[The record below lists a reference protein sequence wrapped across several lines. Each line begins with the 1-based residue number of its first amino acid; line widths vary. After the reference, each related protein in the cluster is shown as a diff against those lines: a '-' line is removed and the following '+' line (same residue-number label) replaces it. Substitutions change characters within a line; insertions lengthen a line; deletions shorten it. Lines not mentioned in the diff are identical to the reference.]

1 MASRAT
7 ATLRRLTYRGFP
19 IEDVG
24 ATVDMVNRDCLVFGL
39 SSLSTTTAAMHRAV
53 AVPRY
58 VSTTVGRGFVR
69 TSCRRLAST
78 STSNA
83 SFGSKPTKVVRRI
96 LFYTVAATGTF
107 YIGSAFVSFENQQ
120 YRELFTDNVPLGK
133 KLVEY
138 GEAHK
143 WDDITIEQIVVT
155 TVDAYKAVYNFVQRQ
170 LGNAPTEE
178 TIEKTAKSAL
188 KESKERVKS
197 VAASLKTVVKKVEE
211 ETVPEATAKAI
222 SIARQHGAQFADEL
236 DELIRRAEASIA
248 GKSVDSLNEATTTP
262 AQSGSSPDTIPLRDD
277 ADIIIVSDKNPD
289 GVVVYAAPLPIGFEP
304 PPGYERPTP
313 SKLTPKAAAEPTPV
327 PLPLVAP
334 AVSEVAV
341 SEPVITQLASTID
354 NLASFLASN
363 PAASEKAKDVLEVAK
378 GDLTSL
384 AARIEKIKEDEKL
397 QLEMK
402 LDEQAR
408 EYTTK
413 LLELELEAQDK
424 LDSQQDG
431 FRTFYDEERS
441 RFAQVYREKL
451 SRNYV
456 PRQNSLMSGRLKE
469 EVIAQGIEM
478 QRRWIR
484 EVKVRVEQERGG
496 RLAKL
501 DELATSLKRLER
513 LALDN
518 SSYLDENI
526 RVHSMWTAIRAM
538 QSAVDASIRKPF
550 REELRVLRHIA
561 VAKEDTIIAAALD
574 SLEQSDMP
582 DIGVEPFADL
592 ASWFS
597 TSVRPR
603 VSSVALVPDQDAGV
617 LTHLA
622 SHFLSL
628 FRFQRH
634 GLVPGSDVLSVLSR
648 AEYYMNEKD
657 LDSAARELN
666 QVKGTARELL
676 HDWLEAARRR
686 LEVLQALEVIQSQAT
701 LASLLVV

>member
-1 MASRAT
+1 MTGEPLQPLGLDAPRVSEVQY
-7 ATLRRLTYRGFP
+7 LLMDRRIRDFE
-19 IEDVG
+19 IIWAMG
-24 ATVDMVNRDCLVFGL
+24 ATKWACVYGWLDGKYNGSTEISGPISVLQFASPVF
-39 SSLSTTTAAMHRAV
+39 AV
-53 AVPRY
+53 LRHVPA
-58 VSTTVGRGFVR
+58 TVGRGLVR
-69 TSCRRLAST
+69 TSRKRLASTT

-83 SFGSKPTKVVRRI
+83 SSGSKPAKVVRRI
-96 LFYTVAATGTF
+96 LLYTVATTGTF

-120 YRELFTDNVPLGK
+120 YRELFTENLPLGK
-133 KLVEY
+133 ELVEY

-143 WDDITIEQIVVT
+143 WDEITVEQVVVA
-155 TVDAYKAVYNFVQRQ
+155 TVDAYKTVYNFVQPQ
-170 LGNAPTEE
+170 LGNAPTEA

-188 KESKERVKS
+188 QESKERVKS
-197 VAASLKTVVKKVEE
+197 AAASLKTVVKKVEE
-211 ETVPEATAKAI
+211 ET
-222 SIARQHGAQFADEL
+222 FADEL
-236 DELIRRAEASIA
+236 DELIRRAEASLA
-248 GKSVDSLNEATTTP
+248 GKPVDSLHEATTTP
-262 AQSGSSPDTIPLRDD
+262 AQPGSSADTISPRDD
-277 ADIIIVSDKNPD
+277 TDLIIVSDKNPD
-289 GVVVYAAPLPIGFEP
+289 NVIVYAAPLPIGFEP
-304 PPGYERPTP
+304 PPGYERPVP
-313 SKLTPKAAAEPTPV
+313 PKPAPKADAEPTPV

-378 GDLTSL
+378 GDLTGL

-431 FRTFYDEERS
+431 FRKFYDEERG

-451 SRNYV
+451 EQELRTQTELINE
-456 PRQNSLMSGRLKE
+456 RLKE

-561 VAKEDTIIAAALD
+561 VAKEDVIIAAALD
-574 SLEQSDMP
+574 SLEQSDVP

-603 VSSVALVPDQDAGV
+603 VSSVALVPDRDAAAW
-617 LTHLA
+617 T
-622 SHFLSL
+622 
-628 FRFQRH
+628 R
-634 GLVPGSDVLSVLSR
+634 PGSDVLSVLSR

>member
-1 MASRAT
+1 
-7 ATLRRLTYRGFP
+7 
-19 IEDVG
+19 
-24 ATVDMVNRDCLVFGL
+24 
-39 SSLSTTTAAMHRAV
+39 
-53 AVPRY
+53 
-58 VSTTVGRGFVR
+58 
-69 TSCRRLAST
+69 
-78 STSNA
+78 
-83 SFGSKPTKVVRRI
+83 
-96 LFYTVAATGTF
+96 VAATGTF

-133 KLVEY
+133 ELVEY

-143 WDDITIEQIVVT
+143 WDDITIEQVVVA
-155 TVDAYKAVYNFVQRQ
+155 TVDAYKTVYNFVQRQ

-178 TIEKTAKSAL
+178 AIEKTAKSAA
-188 KESKERVKS
+188 KEYKERVKS
-197 VAASLKTVVKKVEE
+197 TAASLKTAVKKVEE
-211 ETVPEATAKAI
+211 DTVPEATAKAF
-222 SIARQHGAQFADEL
+222 SIARHHGAQLADEL
-236 DELIRRAEASIA
+236 DDLVRRAEAALA
-248 GKSVDSLNEATTTP
+248 GKYVDPVHEATATA
-262 AQSGSSPDTIPLRDD
+262 AQPGSAPGTLSPRDD
-277 ADIIIVSDKNPD
+277 TDLIIVSDKNPD
-289 GVVVYAAPLPIGFEP
+289 GVIVYAAPLPIGFEP
-304 PPGYERPTP
+304 PPGYERPAP
-313 SKLTPKAAAEPTPV
+313 PKPAPKAAAESTPM
-327 PLPLVAP
+327 PLPLIAP

-378 GDLTSL
+378 GDLTGL

-431 FRTFYDEERS
+431 FRTFYDEERG

-451 SRNYV
+451 EQELRTQTELINE
-456 PRQNSLMSGRLKE
+456 RLKE

-538 QSAVDASIRKPF
+538 QGAVEASVRKPF

-561 VAKEDTIIAAALD
+561 VAKEDAIIAAALD
-574 SLEQSDMP
+574 SLEQSDTP

-622 SHFLSL
+622 SHFLSS

-634 GLVPGSDVLSVLSR
+634 GLVPGSDVLSILSR

-666 QVKGTARELL
+666 QVKGTAKELL
-676 HDWLEAARRR
+676 RDWLEAARRR

>member
-1 MASRAT
+1 
-7 ATLRRLTYRGFP
+7 
-19 IEDVG
+19 
-24 ATVDMVNRDCLVFGL
+24 
-39 SSLSTTTAAMHRAV
+39 MHRAI
-53 AVPRY
+53 AVSRHVPA
-58 VSTTVGRGFVR
+58 TIGRGLVR
-69 TSCRRLAST
+69 TSRKRLASTT

-83 SFGSKPTKVVRRI
+83 SSGSTPAKVVRRI

-107 YIGSAFVSFENQQ
+107 YIGSSFVSFENQQ
-120 YRELFTDNVPLGK
+120 YRELFTENVPLGK
-133 KLVEY
+133 ELVEY

-143 WDDITIEQIVVT
+143 WDEITIEQVVVT
-155 TVDAYKAVYNFVQRQ
+155 TVDAYKTVYNFVQRQ
-170 LGNAPTEE
+170 LGNVPTEE
-178 TIEKTAKSAL
+178 TIEKTTKSAL

-197 VAASLKTVVKKVEE
+197 AAASLKTVVKKVEE
-211 ETVPEATAKAI
+211 GTAPEATAKAI
-222 SIARQHGAQFADEL
+222 FIARQHGAQFADEL
-236 DELIRRAEASIA
+236 DELIRRAEASLA
-248 GKSVDSLNEATTTP
+248 GKPVDSLESTTAP
-262 AQSGSSPDTIPLRDD
+262 AQPGSSPDTIPPRDD
-277 ADIIIVSDKNPD
+277 TDLIIVSDKNPD
-289 GVVVYAAPLPIGFEP
+289 NVIVYAVPLPIGFEP
-304 PPGYERPTP
+304 PPGYERPAP
-313 SKLTPKAAAEPTPV
+313 PKPAPKAAVEPTPV

-378 GDLTSL
+378 GDLTGL

-424 LDSQQDG
+424 LDLQQDG
-431 FRTFYDEERS
+431 FRTFYDEERG

-451 SRNYV
+451 EQELRTQTELINE
-456 PRQNSLMSGRLKE
+456 RLKE

-574 SLEQSDMP
+574 SLEQSDVP

-634 GLVPGSDVLSVLSR
+634 GLVSGSDVLSVLSR

-686 LEVLQALEVIQSQAT
+686 LEVLQALEVSMFQIVVCVT
-701 LASLLVV
+701 LTPS

>member
-1 MASRAT
+1 
-7 ATLRRLTYRGFP
+7 
-19 IEDVG
+19 
-24 ATVDMVNRDCLVFGL
+24 
-39 SSLSTTTAAMHRAV
+39 MHRAI
-53 AVPRY
+53 AVPRH
-58 VSTTVGRGFVR
+58 VPATVGRGLIR
-69 TSCRRLAST
+69 TSRRRLAST
-78 STSNA
+78 ASTSNA
-83 SFGSKPTKVVRRI
+83 PSSKPAKVVRRI
-96 LFYTVAATGTF
+96 LFYTLAATGTF

-120 YRELFTDNVPLGK
+120 YRELFTANVPLGK
-133 KLVEY
+133 ELVDY
-138 GEAHK
+138 GEVHK
-143 WDDITIEQIVVT
+143 WDEITIEQTVVA
-155 TVDAYKAVYNFVQRQ
+155 TVDAYKTVYNFVQRQ

-178 TIEKTAKSAL
+178 TIEKAAKSAL

-197 VAASLKTVVKKVEE
+197 AAASLKTVVKKVEE

-222 SIARQHGAQFADEL
+222 FIARQHGAQFADEL
-236 DELIRRAEASIA
+236 DDLIRKAEAA
-248 GKSVDSLNEATTTP
+248 LTGKSVDSLHEVTTTP
-262 AQSGSSPDTIPLRDD
+262 AQPGSSPDTIPPRDD
-277 ADIIIVSDKNPD
+277 TDLIIVSDKNP
-289 GVVVYAAPLPIGFEP
+289 GNAVIYAAPLPIGFEP
-304 PPGYERPTP
+304 PPGYERPAP
-313 SKLTPKAAAEPTPV
+313 PKPAPKADAEPTPV

-378 GDLTSL
+378 ADLTGL

-397 QLEMK
+397 QLEIK

-431 FRTFYDEERS
+431 FRKFYDEERG

-451 SRNYV
+451 EQELRTQTEIINE
-456 PRQNSLMSGRLKE
+456 RLKE

-561 VAKEDTIIAAALD
+561 VAKEDAIIAAALD

-582 DIGVEPFADL
+582 DIGIEPFADL

-634 GLVPGSDVLSVLSR
+634 GLIPGSDVLSILSR

-676 HDWLEAARRR
+676 RDWLEAARRR

-701 LASLLVV
+701 IALLLVV

>member
-1 MASRAT
+1 
-7 ATLRRLTYRGFP
+7 
-19 IEDVG
+19 
-24 ATVDMVNRDCLVFGL
+24 
-39 SSLSTTTAAMHRAV
+39 MHRAI
-53 AVPRY
+53 AVSRHVP
-58 VSTTVGRGFVR
+58 VTVGRGLVR
-69 TSCRRLAST
+69 TSRRRLASTT

-83 SFGSKPTKVVRRI
+83 SSGSQPAKVVRRI
-96 LFYTVAATGTF
+96 LLYTVAATGTF

-120 YRELFTDNVPLGK
+120 YRELFTENVPLGK
-133 KLVEY
+133 ELVEY
-138 GEAHK
+138 GEARK
-143 WDDITIEQIVVT
+143 WDEITIEQVVVS
-155 TVDAYKAVYNFVQRQ
+155 TVDAYKTVYNFVQRQ

-178 TIEKTAKSAL
+178 TIEKEKTAKSPL

-197 VAASLKTVVKKVEE
+197 AVASLKTVVKKVEE
-211 ETVPEATAKAI
+211 ETVPEATSKAI
-222 SIARQHGAQFADEL
+222 FIARQHGAQFADEL
-236 DELIRRAEASIA
+236 DELIRRAEASLA
-248 GKSVDSLNEATTTP
+248 GKPVDSLHEVTTTP
-262 AQSGSSPDTIPLRDD
+262 VQPESSPDTIPPRDD
-277 ADIIIVSDKNPD
+277 IDLIIVSDKNPD
-289 GVVVYAAPLPIGFEP
+289 GVTVYAAPLPIGFEP

-313 SKLTPKAAAEPTPV
+313 PRPAPKVAAEPTPV

-363 PAASEKAKDVLEVAK
+363 PAASEKAKDILEVAK
-378 GDLTSL
+378 GDLTGL
-384 AARIEKIKEDEKL
+384 ATRIEKIKEDEKL
-397 QLEMK
+397 QLEIK

-431 FRTFYDEERS
+431 FRKFYDEERG

-451 SRNYV
+451 EQELRTQTELINE
-456 PRQNSLMSGRLKE
+456 RLKE

-501 DELATSLKRLER
+501 DELTTSLKRLER

-561 VAKEDTIIAAALD
+561 VAKEDAIIAAALD
-574 SLEQSDMP
+574 SLEQSDVP

-622 SHFLSL
+622 SHFLSS

>member
-1 MASRAT
+1 
-7 ATLRRLTYRGFP
+7 
-19 IEDVG
+19 
-24 ATVDMVNRDCLVFGL
+24 
-39 SSLSTTTAAMHRAV
+39 MHRAI
-53 AVPRY
+53 AVPRH
-58 VSTTVGRGFVR
+58 VSMMVGRGFVR
-69 TSCRRLAST
+69 TSRRQLATST
-78 STSNA
+78 STSTTSHA
-83 SFGSKPTKVVRRI
+83 PSGSVRKI
-96 LFYTVAATGTF
+96 LFYAVAATGTF

-120 YRELFTDNVPLGK
+120 YRELFTENVPLGK
-133 KLVEY
+133 ELVEY

-143 WDDITIEQIVVT
+143 WDDITIEQVVVA
-155 TVDAYKAVYNFVQRQ
+155 TVDAYKTVHNFVQRQ

-178 TIEKTAKSAL
+178 AIDKPAKSAL

-197 VAASLKTVVKKVEE
+197 TAASLKTTVKKVEE
-211 ETVPEATAKAI
+211 ETVPEASAKVI
-222 SIARQHGAQFADEL
+222 SIARQHGAQLADEL
-236 DELIRRAEASIA
+236 DDLIRRAEAAIA
-248 GKSVDSLNEATTTP
+248 GNSVDTLHEVTTTP
-262 AQSGSSPDTIPLRDD
+262 AQSGSSSDTLPLRNDTD
-277 ADIIIVSDKNPD
+277 LIIVSDKNPD
-289 GVVVYAAPLPIGFEP
+289 NVIVYAAPLPIGFEP
-304 PPGYERPTP
+304 PPGYERPAP
-313 SKLTPKAAAEPTPV
+313 PKPAPKVAAESTPV
-327 PLPLVAP
+327 PLPLIAP

-363 PAASEKAKDVLEVAK
+363 PAASEQAKDVLEVAK
-378 GDLTSL
+378 GDLTGL

-431 FRTFYDEERS
+431 FRTFYDEERG

-451 SRNYV
+451 EQELRTQTELINE
-456 PRQNSLMSGRLKE
+456 RLKE

-561 VAKEDTIIAAALD
+561 VAKEDAIIAAALD

-582 DIGVEPFADL
+582 DTGVEPFADL

-622 SHFLSL
+622 SHFLSS

-634 GLVPGSDVLSVLSR
+634 GLVPGSDVLSILSR

-676 HDWLEAARRR
+676 RDWLEAARRR

>member
-1 MASRAT
+1 
-7 ATLRRLTYRGFP
+7 
-19 IEDVG
+19 
-24 ATVDMVNRDCLVFGL
+24 
-39 SSLSTTTAAMHRAV
+39 MHRAI
-53 AVPRY
+53 AVPRMF
-58 VSTTVGRGFVR
+58 RRRLDEALIR
-69 TSCRRLAST
+69 TSRRRLAST
-78 STSNA
+78 ASTSNA
-83 SFGSKPTKVVRRI
+83 PSSKPAKVVRRI

-120 YRELFTDNVPLGK
+120 YRELFTANVPLGK
-133 KLVEY
+133 ELVDY
-138 GEAHK
+138 GEVHK
-143 WDDITIEQIVVT
+143 WDEITIEQTVVAA
-155 TVDAYKAVYNFVQRQ
+155 VDAYKTVYNFVQRQ

-178 TIEKTAKSAL
+178 TIEKAAKSAL

-197 VAASLKTVVKKVEE
+197 AAASLKTVVKKVEE

-222 SIARQHGAQFADEL
+222 FIARQHGAQFADEL
-236 DELIRRAEASIA
+236 DDLIRKAEAA
-248 GKSVDSLNEATTTP
+248 LTGKSVDSLYEATTTP
-262 AQSGSSPDTIPLRDD
+262 AQPGNAVI
-277 ADIIIVSDKNPD
+277 
-289 GVVVYAAPLPIGFEP
+289 YAAPLPIGFEP
-304 PPGYERPTP
+304 PPGYERPAP
-313 SKLTPKAAAEPTPV
+313 PKPASKAVAEPTPV

-378 GDLTSL
+378 ADLTGL

-397 QLEMK
+397 QLEIK

-431 FRTFYDEERS
+431 FRKFYDEER
-441 RFAQVYREKL
+441 
-451 SRNYV
+451 
-456 PRQNSLMSGRLKE
+456 GRLKE

-561 VAKEDTIIAAALD
+561 VAKEDAIIAAALD

-582 DIGVEPFADL
+582 DIGIEPFADL

-634 GLVPGSDVLSVLSR
+634 GLIPGSDVLSILSR
-648 AEYYMNEKD
+648 AD
-657 LDSAARELN
+657 AARELN

-676 HDWLEAARRR
+676 RDWLEAARRR
-686 LEVLQALEVIQSQAT
+686 LEVLQALEVLMSKVIACVT
-701 LASLLVV
+701 LTPS

>member
-1 MASRAT
+1 
-7 ATLRRLTYRGFP
+7 
-19 IEDVG
+19 
-24 ATVDMVNRDCLVFGL
+24 
-39 SSLSTTTAAMHRAV
+39 MHRAI
-53 AVPRY
+53 AVPRH
-58 VSTTVGRGFVR
+58 VSATVGRGLIR
-69 TSCRRLAST
+69 TSRRRLAST
-78 STSNA
+78 ASTSNA
-83 SFGSKPTKVVRRI
+83 PSSNPAKVVRRI

-120 YRELFTDNVPLGK
+120 YRELFTANVPLGK
-133 KLVEY
+133 ELVDY
-138 GEAHK
+138 GEVHK
-143 WDDITIEQIVVT
+143 WDEITIEQTVVA
-155 TVDAYKAVYNFVQRQ
+155 TVDAYKTVYNFVQRQ

-178 TIEKTAKSAL
+178 TIEKAAKSAL

-197 VAASLKTVVKKVEE
+197 AAASLKTVVKKVEE

-222 SIARQHGAQFADEL
+222 FIARQHGAQFADEL
-236 DELIRRAEASIA
+236 DDLIRKAEAVLT
-248 GKSVDSLNEATTTP
+248 GKPIDSLHEATTTP
-262 AQSGSSPDTIPLRDD
+262 AQPGSSPDTIPPRDD
-277 ADIIIVSDKNPD
+277 TDLIIVSDKNP
-289 GVVVYAAPLPIGFEP
+289 GNAVIYAAPLPIGFEP
-304 PPGYERPTP
+304 PPGYERPAP
-313 SKLTPKAAAEPTPV
+313 PKPAPKAAAEPTPV

-378 GDLTSL
+378 ADLTGL

-397 QLEMK
+397 QLEIK

-431 FRTFYDEERS
+431 FRKFYDEERG

-451 SRNYV
+451 EQELRTQTEIINE
-456 PRQNSLMSGRLKE
+456 RLKE

-561 VAKEDTIIAAALD
+561 VAKEDAIIAAALD

-582 DIGVEPFADL
+582 DIGIEPFADL

-634 GLVPGSDVLSVLSR
+634 GLIPGSDVLSILSR

-676 HDWLEAARRR
+676 RDWLEAARRR
-686 LEVLQALEVIQSQAT
+686 LEVLQALEVMMSKVIACVT
-701 LASLLVV
+701 LTPS

>member
-1 MASRAT
+1 MYRAIAVSR
-7 ATLRRLTYRGFP
+7 
-19 IEDVG
+19 
-24 ATVDMVNRDCLVFGL
+24 
-39 SSLSTTTAAMHRAV
+39 H
-53 AVPRY
+53 VPA
-58 VSTTVGRGFVR
+58 TVGRGLVR
-69 TSCRRLAST
+69 TSRRQLAST
-78 STSNA
+78 TSTANS
-83 SFGSKPTKVVRRI
+83 SSGSEPAKIIRRI
-96 LFYTVAATGTF
+96 LFYSVAATGTF

-120 YRELFTDNVPLGK
+120 YRELFTENVPLGK
-133 KLVEY
+133 ELVEY

-143 WDDITIEQIVVT
+143 WDEITIEQVVVA
-155 TVDAYKAVYNFVQRQ
+155 TVDAYKTVYNFVQRQ

-188 KESKERVKS
+188 KESKERVK
-197 VAASLKTVVKKVEE
+197 AAAATLKTAVKKVEE
-211 ETVPEATAKAI
+211 EKVPEATAKAV
-222 SIARQHGAQFADEL
+222 SIARHHGAQFADEL
-236 DELIRRAEASIA
+236 DDLIRKAEAALS
-248 GKSVDSLNEATTTP
+248 GKPIGSLHEVTTTP
-262 AQSGSSPDTIPLRDD
+262 AQPGSSPPDTIPPRDD
-277 ADIIIVSDKNPD
+277 TDLIIVSDKNSD
-289 GVVVYAAPLPIGFEP
+289 NVIVYSALLPIGFEP
-304 PPGYERPTP
+304 PPGYERPAP
-313 SKLTPKAAAEPTPV
+313 PKPTPKAAAEPTPV

-378 GDLTSL
+378 GDLTGL

-424 LDSQQDG
+424 LDSQQEG
-431 FRTFYDEERS
+431 FRTFYDEERA
-441 RFAQVYREKL
+441 RFSQVYREKL
-451 SRNYV
+451 DQELRTQTELINE
-456 PRQNSLMSGRLKE
+456 RLKE

-501 DELATSLKRLER
+501 DELATNLKRLER

-526 RVHSMWTAIRAM
+526 RVHSMWTALRAM
-538 QSAVDASIRKPF
+538 QSAVDASTRKPF

-561 VAKEDTIIAAALD
+561 VAKEDAIIAAALD

-592 ASWFS
+592 ASWFT

-603 VSSVALVPDQDAGV
+603 VSSVALVPDQNAGV
-617 LTHLA
+617 LTHMA
-622 SHFLSL
+622 SHFLSS

-657 LDSAARELN
+657 LDNAARELN
-666 QVKGTARELL
+666 QLKGTARELL
-676 HDWLEAARRR
+676 HDWLEASRRR

>member
-1 MASRAT
+1 
-7 ATLRRLTYRGFP
+7 
-19 IEDVG
+19 
-24 ATVDMVNRDCLVFGL
+24 
-39 SSLSTTTAAMHRAV
+39 MHRAI
-53 AVPRY
+53 AVPRH
-58 VSTTVGRGFVR
+58 VSATVGRGFVR
-69 TSCRRLAST
+69 TSRRRLVST
-78 STSNA
+78 TTTSNA
-83 SFGSKPTKVVRRI
+83 SSGSKPAKVVRRI
-96 LFYTVAATGTF
+96 LLYTVAATGTF
-107 YIGSAFVSFENQQ
+107 YAGSAFVSFENQQ
-120 YRELFTDNVPLGK
+120 YRELFVENVPLGK
-133 KLVEY
+133 ELVEY

-143 WDDITIEQIVVT
+143 WDEITIEQVVVA
-155 TVDAYKAVYNFVQRQ
+155 TVDAYKTVYNFVQRQ

-188 KESKERVKS
+188 KESKERIKS
-197 VAASLKTVVKKVEE
+197 TAASLKTAVKKVEE
-211 ETVPEATAKAI
+211 ETVPEATAKAVF
-222 SIARQHGAQFADEL
+222 IARHHGAQFADEL
-236 DELIRRAEASIA
+236 ESLILRAEAALA
-248 GKSVDSLNEATTTP
+248 GKSVNSLEEATITP
-262 AQSGSSPDTIPLRDD
+262 AQSGSSPDTIPPRDD
-277 ADIIIVSDKNPD
+277 TDLIIVPDKDHDNII
-289 GVVVYAAPLPIGFEP
+289 VYAAPLPIGFEP
-304 PPGYERPTP
+304 PPGYERPAP
-313 SKLTPKAAAEPTPV
+313 RKPAPKAITEPTPV

-334 AVSEVAV
+334 AVSELAV

-354 NLASFLASN
+354 NLASFIASN

-378 GDLTSL
+378 GDLTGL

-431 FRTFYDEERS
+431 FRTFYDEERG

-451 SRNYV
+451 EQELRTQTELINE
-456 PRQNSLMSGRLKE
+456 RLKE

-561 VAKEDTIIAAALD
+561 VAKEDAIIAAALD
-574 SLEQSDMP
+574 SLEQSDLP

-622 SHFLSL
+622 SHFLSS

-634 GLVPGSDVLSVLSR
+634 GLVSGSDVLSVLSR

-676 HDWLEAARRR
+676 RDWLEAARRR

>member
-1 MASRAT
+1 
-7 ATLRRLTYRGFP
+7 
-19 IEDVG
+19 
-24 ATVDMVNRDCLVFGL
+24 
-39 SSLSTTTAAMHRAV
+39 MHRAI
-53 AVPRY
+53 AVPRH
-58 VSTTVGRGFVR
+58 VSATVGRDFVR
-69 TSCRRLAST
+69 TSRRRLAST
-78 STSNA
+78 TTSNA
-83 SFGSKPTKVVRRI
+83 SSGSKPAKVIRKI
-96 LFYTVAATGTF
+96 LFYSVAATGTF

-120 YRELFTDNVPLGK
+120 YRELFTENVPFGK
-133 KLVEY
+133 ELVEY
-138 GEAHK
+138 GEARK
-143 WDDITIEQIVVT
+143 WDDITIEQVVVA
-155 TVDAYKAVYNFVQRQ
+155 TVDAYKTVYNFVQRQ

-178 TIEKTAKSAL
+178 ASEKAAKSTL
-188 KESKERVKS
+188 EESKERVKS
-197 VAASLKTVVKKVEE
+197 TAASLKTAVKKVEE
-211 ETVPEATAKAI
+211 ETVPKATAKAL
-222 SIARQHGAQFADEL
+222 SIARHHGAQLADEL
-236 DELIRRAEASIA
+236 DDLIRRAEAA
-248 GKSVDSLNEATTTP
+248 LATNSVDSLHEATATP
-262 AQSGSSPDTIPLRDD
+262 AQPGSSLDTLPLRNDTD
-277 ADIIIVSDKNPD
+277 LIIVSDNNHENAI
-289 GVVVYAAPLPIGFEP
+289 VYAAPLPIGFEP
-304 PPGYERPTP
+304 PPGYERPAP
-313 SKLTPKAAAEPTPV
+313 PKPVPKAAAESIPV
-327 PLPLVAP
+327 PLPLIAP
-334 AVSEVAV
+334 AVSEVAL

-378 GDLTSL
+378 GDLTGL

-424 LDSQQDG
+424 LDSQQEG
-431 FRTFYDEERS
+431 FRTFYDEERG

-451 SRNYV
+451 DQELRTQTELINE
-456 PRQNSLMSGRLKE
+456 RLKE

-526 RVHSMWTAIRAM
+526 RVHSMWAAIRAM

-561 VAKEDTIIAAALD
+561 VAKEDAIIAAALD

-622 SHFLSL
+622 SHFLSS

-634 GLVPGSDVLSVLSR
+634 GLVPGSDVLSILSR

-676 HDWLEAARRR
+676 RDWLEAARRR

>member
-1 MASRAT
+1 
-7 ATLRRLTYRGFP
+7 
-19 IEDVG
+19 
-24 ATVDMVNRDCLVFGL
+24 
-39 SSLSTTTAAMHRAV
+39 MHRAI
-53 AVPRY
+53 AVPRH
-58 VSTTVGRGFVR
+58 VSATVGRGLIR
-69 TSCRRLAST
+69 TSRRRLAST
-78 STSNA
+78 TSTSNA
-83 SFGSKPTKVVRRI
+83 PSSKPAKVVRRI

-120 YRELFTDNVPLGK
+120 YRELFTANLPLGK
-133 KLVEY
+133 ELVDY
-138 GEAHK
+138 GEVHK
-143 WDDITIEQIVVT
+143 WDELTIEQTVVA
-155 TVDAYKAVYNFVQRQ
+155 TVDAYKTVYNFVQRQ

-178 TIEKTAKSAL
+178 TIEKAAKSAL

-197 VAASLKTVVKKVEE
+197 AAASLKTVVKKVEE

-222 SIARQHGAQFADEL
+222 FIARQHGAQFADEL
-236 DELIRRAEASIA
+236 DDLIRKAEAVLT
-248 GKSVDSLNEATTTP
+248 GKPIDSLHEATTTP
-262 AQSGSSPDTIPLRDD
+262 AQPGSSPDTIPPRDD
-277 ADIIIVSDKNPD
+277 TDLIIVSDKNP
-289 GVVVYAAPLPIGFEP
+289 GNAVIYAAPLPIGFEP
-304 PPGYERPTP
+304 PPGYERPAP
-313 SKLTPKAAAEPTPV
+313 PKPAPKAAAEPTPV

-378 GDLTSL
+378 ADLTGL

-397 QLEMK
+397 QLEIK

-431 FRTFYDEERS
+431 FRKFYDEERG

-451 SRNYV
+451 EQELRTQTEIINE
-456 PRQNSLMSGRLKE
+456 RLKE

-561 VAKEDTIIAAALD
+561 VAKEDAIIAAALD

-582 DIGVEPFADL
+582 DIGIEPFADL

-634 GLVPGSDVLSVLSR
+634 GLIPGSDVLSILSR

-676 HDWLEAARRR
+676 RDWLEAARRR
-686 LEVLQALEVIQSQAT
+686 LEVLQALEVLMSKVIACVT
-701 LASLLVV
+701 LTPS

>member
-1 MASRAT
+1 
-7 ATLRRLTYRGFP
+7 
-19 IEDVG
+19 
-24 ATVDMVNRDCLVFGL
+24 
-39 SSLSTTTAAMHRAV
+39 MHRAI
-53 AVPRY
+53 AVPRH
-58 VSTTVGRGFVR
+58 VSATLGRGLIR
-69 TSCRRLAST
+69 TSRRRLAST
-78 STSNA
+78 TSTSNA
-83 SFGSKPTKVVRRI
+83 LSNSKPAKVVRRI

-107 YIGSAFVSFENQQ
+107 YIGSVFVSFENQQ
-120 YRELFTDNVPLGK
+120 YRELFTANVPLGK
-133 KLVEY
+133 ELVDY
-138 GEAHK
+138 GEVHK
-143 WDDITIEQIVVT
+143 WDEITIEQTVVA
-155 TVDAYKAVYNFVQRQ
+155 TVDAYKTVYNFVQRQ
-170 LGNAPTEE
+170 LGNVPTEE
-178 TIEKTAKSAL
+178 TIEKAAKSAF

-197 VAASLKTVVKKVEE
+197 AAASLKTAVKKVEE

-222 SIARQHGAQFADEL
+222 FIARQHGAQFADEL
-236 DELIRRAEASIA
+236 DDLIRKAEAA
-248 GKSVDSLNEATTTP
+248 LTGKSVDSLHEATTTP
-262 AQSGSSPDTIPLRDD
+262 AQPESSPDTIPPRDD
-277 ADIIIVSDKNPD
+277 TDLIIVSDKNP
-289 GVVVYAAPLPIGFEP
+289 GNAVIYAAPLPIGFEP
-304 PPGYERPTP
+304 PPGYERPAP
-313 SKLTPKAAAEPTPV
+313 PKPAPKAAAEPTPV

-378 GDLTSL
+378 ADLTGL

-413 LLELELEAQDK
+413 LLELELDAQDK

-431 FRTFYDEERS
+431 FRKFYDEERG

-451 SRNYV
+451 EQELRTQTEIINE
-456 PRQNSLMSGRLKE
+456 RLKE

-501 DELATSLKRLER
+501 DELATGLKRLER

-561 VAKEDTIIAAALD
+561 VAKEDAIIAAALD

-634 GLVPGSDVLSVLSR
+634 GLIPGSDVLSILSR

-676 HDWLEAARRR
+676 RDWLEAARKR
-686 LEVLQALEVIQSQAT
+686 LEVLQALEVLMSKVIACVT
-701 LASLLVV
+701 LTPS

>member
-1 MASRAT
+1 
-7 ATLRRLTYRGFP
+7 
-19 IEDVG
+19 
-24 ATVDMVNRDCLVFGL
+24 
-39 SSLSTTTAAMHRAV
+39 MHRAV
-53 AVPRY
+53 AVPRHL
-58 VSTTVGRGFVR
+58 STTVGRGFVR

-78 STSNA
+78 TSTSNA
-83 SFGSKPTKVVRRI
+83 SSGSKPTKVARRV
-96 LFYTVAATGTF
+96 LFYTVAVTGTF

-143 WDDITIEQIVVT
+143 WDDITIEQVVVT
-155 TVDAYKAVYNFVQRQ
+155 TVDAYKTVYNFVQRQ

-211 ETVPEATAKAI
+211 ETVPESTAKAI

-248 GKSVDSLNEATTTP
+248 GKSADSLHEVTTTP
-262 AQSGSSPDTIPLRDD
+262 AQPGSSPDAIPLRDD
-277 ADIIIVSDKNPD
+277 IDIIIVPDKNPD
-289 GVVVYAAPLPIGFEP
+289 DVVVYAAPLPIGFEP

-363 PAASEKAKDVLEVAK
+363 PAASEKAKNVLEVAK

-451 SRNYV
+451 EQELRTQTELINE
-456 PRQNSLMSGRLKE
+456 RLKE

-538 QSAVDASIRKPF
+538 QSAVDASIRQPF

-561 VAKEDTIIAAALD
+561 VAKEDTVIAAALD

>member
-1 MASRAT
+1 
-7 ATLRRLTYRGFP
+7 
-19 IEDVG
+19 
-24 ATVDMVNRDCLVFGL
+24 
-39 SSLSTTTAAMHRAV
+39 MHRAI
-53 AVPRY
+53 AVSRHVPA
-58 VSTTVGRGFVR
+58 TIGRGLVR
-69 TSCRRLAST
+69 TSRKRLASTT

-83 SFGSKPTKVVRRI
+83 SSGSTPAKVVRRI

-107 YIGSAFVSFENQQ
+107 YIGSSFVSFENQQ
-120 YRELFTDNVPLGK
+120 YRELFTENVPLGK
-133 KLVEY
+133 ELVEY

-143 WDDITIEQIVVT
+143 WDEITIEQVVVT
-155 TVDAYKAVYNFVQRQ
+155 TVDAYKTVYNFVQRQ
-170 LGNAPTEE
+170 LGNVPTEE
-178 TIEKTAKSAL
+178 TIEKTTKSAL

-197 VAASLKTVVKKVEE
+197 AAASLKTVVKKVEE
-211 ETVPEATAKAI
+211 GTAPEATAKAI
-222 SIARQHGAQFADEL
+222 FIARQHGAQFADEL
-236 DELIRRAEASIA
+236 DELIRRAEASLA
-248 GKSVDSLNEATTTP
+248 GKPVDSLESTTAP
-262 AQSGSSPDTIPLRDD
+262 AQPGSSPDTIPPRDD
-277 ADIIIVSDKNPD
+277 TDLIIVSDKNPD
-289 GVVVYAAPLPIGFEP
+289 NVIVYAVPLPIGFEP
-304 PPGYERPTP
+304 PPGYERPAP
-313 SKLTPKAAAEPTPV
+313 PKPAPKAAVEPTPV

-378 GDLTSL
+378 GDLTGL

-431 FRTFYDEERS
+431 FRKFYDEERG

-451 SRNYV
+451 EQELRTQTELINE
-456 PRQNSLMSGRLKE
+456 RLKE

-574 SLEQSDMP
+574 SLEQSDVP

-622 SHFLSL
+622 SHFLSM

>member
-1 MASRAT
+1 
-7 ATLRRLTYRGFP
+7 
-19 IEDVG
+19 
-24 ATVDMVNRDCLVFGL
+24 
-39 SSLSTTTAAMHRAV
+39 MHRV
-53 AVPRY
+53 IAVPRH
-58 VSTTVGRGFVR
+58 VPATVRQGLVR
-69 TSCRRLAST
+69 TSRRRLAST
-78 STSNA
+78 TSTSNA
-83 SFGSKPTKVVRRI
+83 TSDSKSAKVVRRI

-107 YIGSAFVSFENQQ
+107 YIGSTFVAFENQQ
-120 YRELFTDNVPLGK
+120 YRELFTENVPFGK
-133 KLVEY
+133 ELVEY
-138 GEAHK
+138 GEVRK
-143 WDDITIEQIVVT
+143 WDEITIEQVVVA
-155 TVDAYKAVYNFVQRQ
+155 TVDTYKTINNFIQRQ
-170 LGNAPTEE
+170 LGNLPTEE

-197 VAASLKTVVKKVEE
+197 VAASLKTAVKKVED

-222 SIARQHGAQFADEL
+222 FIARQHGAQFADEL
-236 DELIRRAEASIA
+236 DDLIRKAEAALS
-248 GKSVDSLNEATTTP
+248 GNSVDSLHKATTAP
-262 AQSGSSPDTIPLRDD
+262 AQPESSPDTILPRDD
-277 ADIIIVSDKNPD
+277 TDLIIVSDKSPD
-289 GVVVYAAPLPIGFEP
+289 NVVVYAAPLPIGFEP
-304 PPGYERPTP
+304 PPGYERPAP
-313 SKLTPKAAAEPTPV
+313 PKPAPKAAAETTPV
-327 PLPLVAP
+327 SLPLPLVAP

-378 GDLTSL
+378 ADLTGL

-431 FRTFYDEERS
+431 FRKFYDEERG

-451 SRNYV
+451 EQELRTQTELINE
-456 PRQNSLMSGRLKE
+456 RLKE

-526 RVHSMWTAIRAM
+526 RVHSMWTAIRAI
-538 QSAVDASIRKPF
+538 QSAVDASLRKPF

-561 VAKEDTIIAAALD
+561 VAKEDTIITAALD

-634 GLVPGSDVLSVLSR
+634 GLVPGSDVLSILSR

-701 LASLLVV
+701 IASLLVV

>member
-1 MASRAT
+1 
-7 ATLRRLTYRGFP
+7 
-19 IEDVG
+19 
-24 ATVDMVNRDCLVFGL
+24 
-39 SSLSTTTAAMHRAV
+39 MHRAI
-53 AVPRY
+53 AVPRH
-58 VSTTVGRGFVR
+58 VSSTVGRDFVR
-69 TSCRRLAST
+69 TSRRRLAST
-78 STSNA
+78 TTSNA
-83 SFGSKPTKVVRRI
+83 SSGSKPAKVIRKI
-96 LFYTVAATGTF
+96 LFYSVAATGTF

-120 YRELFTDNVPLGK
+120 YRELFTENVPFGK
-133 KLVEY
+133 ELVEY
-138 GEAHK
+138 GEARK
-143 WDDITIEQIVVT
+143 WDDITIEQVVVAT
-155 TVDAYKAVYNFVQRQ
+155 
-170 LGNAPTEE
+170 LGNAPTKEAS
-178 TIEKTAKSAL
+178 EKMAKSAL
-188 KESKERVKS
+188 EESKERVKS
-197 VAASLKTVVKKVEE
+197 TAASLKTAVKKVEE
-211 ETVPEATAKAI
+211 ETVPKATAKAL
-222 SIARQHGAQFADEL
+222 SIARHHGAQLADEL
-236 DELIRRAEASIA
+236 DDLIRRAEAA
-248 GKSVDSLNEATTTP
+248 LATNSVDSLHEATATP
-262 AQSGSSPDTIPLRDD
+262 AQPGSSPDTLPLRNDTD
-277 ADIIIVSDKNPD
+277 LIIVSDKNPENAI
-289 GVVVYAAPLPIGFEP
+289 VYAAPLPIGFEP
-304 PPGYERPTP
+304 PPGYERPAP
-313 SKLTPKAAAEPTPV
+313 PKPVPKAAAEPIPV
-327 PLPLVAP
+327 PLPLIAP
-334 AVSEVAV
+334 AVSEVAL

-378 GDLTSL
+378 GDLTGL

-424 LDSQQDG
+424 LDSQQEG
-431 FRTFYDEERS
+431 FRTFYDEERG

-451 SRNYV
+451 EQELRTQTELINE
-456 PRQNSLMSGRLKE
+456 RLKE

-526 RVHSMWTAIRAM
+526 RVHGMWAAIRAM

-561 VAKEDTIIAAALD
+561 VAKEDAIIAAALD

-592 ASWFS
+592 ASWFT

-622 SHFLSL
+622 SHFLSS

-634 GLVPGSDVLSVLSR
+634 GLVPGSDVLSILSR

-666 QVKGTARELL
+666 QVKGTAKELL
-676 HDWLEAARRR
+676 RDWLEAARRR
-686 LEVLQALEVIQSQAT
+686 LEVLQALEAT

>member
-1 MASRAT
+1 
-7 ATLRRLTYRGFP
+7 
-19 IEDVG
+19 
-24 ATVDMVNRDCLVFGL
+24 
-39 SSLSTTTAAMHRAV
+39 MHRAI
-53 AVPRY
+53 AVSRHVPA
-58 VSTTVGRGFVR
+58 TVGRGLVR
-69 TSCRRLAST
+69 TSRKRLAST
-78 STSNA
+78 TSTTTSTTTSNA
-83 SFGSKPTKVVRRI
+83 SSGSKPAKVVRRI

-107 YIGSAFVSFENQQ
+107 YIGSSFVSFENQQ
-120 YRELFTDNVPLGK
+120 YRELFTENVPLGK
-133 KLVEY
+133 ELVEY

-143 WDDITIEQIVVT
+143 WDEITIEQVVVA
-155 TVDAYKAVYNFVQRQ
+155 TVDAYKTVYNFAQRQ

-197 VAASLKTVVKKVEE
+197 AAASLKTVVKKVEE

-222 SIARQHGAQFADEL
+222 FIARQHGAQFADEL
-236 DELIRRAEASIA
+236 DDLIRRAEASLA
-248 GKSVDSLNEATTTP
+248 GKPVDSLHEARTTP
-262 AQSGSSPDTIPLRDD
+262 AQPGSSPDTIPPRDD
-277 ADIIIVSDKNPD
+277 TDLIIVSDKNP
-289 GVVVYAAPLPIGFEP
+289 GNIIVYAAPLPIGFEP
-304 PPGYERPTP
+304 PPGYERPAP
-313 SKLTPKAAAEPTPV
+313 PKPAPKATAEPTPV

-378 GDLTSL
+378 GDLTGL

-397 QLEMK
+397 QLEMR

-431 FRTFYDEERS
+431 FRKFYDEERG
-441 RFAQVYREKL
+441 RFTQVYREKL
-451 SRNYV
+451 EQELHTQTELINE
-456 PRQNSLMSGRLKE
+456 RLKE

-501 DELATSLKRLER
+501 DELASGLKRLER

-538 QSAVDASIRKPF
+538 QSAIDASIRKPF

-574 SLEQSDMP
+574 SLEQSDVP

-597 TSVRPR
+597 TSVRLR

>member
-1 MASRAT
+1 
-7 ATLRRLTYRGFP
+7 
-19 IEDVG
+19 
-24 ATVDMVNRDCLVFGL
+24 
-39 SSLSTTTAAMHRAV
+39 MHRAI
-53 AVPRY
+53 AVSRHVPA
-58 VSTTVGRGFVR
+58 TIGRGLVR
-69 TSCRRLAST
+69 TSRKRLASTT

-83 SFGSKPTKVVRRI
+83 SSGSTPAKVVRRI

-107 YIGSAFVSFENQQ
+107 YIGSSFVSFENQQ
-120 YRELFTDNVPLGK
+120 YRELFTENVPLGK
-133 KLVEY
+133 ELVEY

-143 WDDITIEQIVVT
+143 WDEITIEQVVVT
-155 TVDAYKAVYNFVQRQ
+155 TVDAYKTVYNFVQRQ
-170 LGNAPTEE
+170 LGNVPTEE
-178 TIEKTAKSAL
+178 TIEKTTKSAL

-197 VAASLKTVVKKVEE
+197 AAASLKTVVKKVEE
-211 ETVPEATAKAI
+211 GTAPEATAKAI
-222 SIARQHGAQFADEL
+222 FIARQHGAQFADEL
-236 DELIRRAEASIA
+236 DELIRRAEASLA
-248 GKSVDSLNEATTTP
+248 GKPVDSLESTTAP
-262 AQSGSSPDTIPLRDD
+262 AQPGSSPDTIPLRDD
-277 ADIIIVSDKNPD
+277 TDLIIVSDKNPD
-289 GVVVYAAPLPIGFEP
+289 NVIVYAVPLPIGFEP
-304 PPGYERPTP
+304 PPGYERPAP
-313 SKLTPKAAAEPTPV
+313 PKPAPKAAVEPTPV

-378 GDLTSL
+378 GDLTGL

-431 FRTFYDEERS
+431 FRKFYDEERG

-451 SRNYV
+451 EQELRTQTELINE
-456 PRQNSLMSGRLKE
+456 RLKE

-574 SLEQSDMP
+574 SLEQSDVP

-622 SHFLSL
+622 SHFLSM